1 VWYAFSSNQGATW
14 DNLELCDDPENDCEG
29 TEEALSYGDFA
40 SGPGTFLLRDY
51 MGIDVRD
58 GRVWTAFMGASDEQD
73 PNPHESVIWS
83 TQILLPAP

>member
-1 VWYAFSSNQGATW
+1 MWYAFSSNQGATW
-14 DNLELCDDPENDCEG
+14 DNLELCDDPETDCADTTPAVDYLDVDPNAPFVLG
-29 TEEALSYGDFA
+29 
-40 SGPGTFLLRDY
+40 DY

-83 TQILLPAP
+83 TQIELP